1 MNDKE
6 LAFIRLEQLKLAKT
20 VALEIIRDCSSE
32 TQRILKEHF
41 DLLIEKSS
49 K

>member
-20 VALEIIRDCSSE
+20 VALEIIRDCSPE
-32 TQRILKEHF
+32 TQAKLKEYF
-41 DLLIEKSS
+41 NTLIQKRSE
-49 K
+49 